1 MYNQSQSCF
10 KCPNDVTSIRD
21 ISENVTVKA
30 EFEKEKDLDLIYGG
44 RG

>member
-1 MYNQSQSCF
+1 M
-10 KCPNDVTSIRD
+10 TSIRD

-30 EFEKEKDLDLIYGG
+30 EFEKGKDLDLIYGG